1 VKDKFDLFTT
11 ERSMTV
17 KKRYLAAIL
26 VILCGLVAYSQRGA
40 IALQIL
46 PRAMESAMSTNA
58 LRDLGDGLHITLCG
72 AGGPLPDP
80 RRSGACVA
88 IIAGE
93 KMFIVDAGTNG
104 LRNLNRLRYNPGNI
118 AAVFLT
124 HFHSDHID
132 GLGELATIRWV
143 SGNHNKPLPV
153 YGPDGVAD
161 IVSGFNKSYSQDSVY
176 RNDHHS
182 DMVAPLSGH
191 GMVAL
196 SFPVPAAGEST
207 IVYEHEGLKIE
218 MISVGHFPVVP
229 AVGYLFSY
237 QGRTALIS
245 GDTVKSANIELF
257 AKGIDLL
264 VHEALSPKL
273 VGIMNQAAQKTG
285 NIPLAKITSDILDYH
300 ASPVEAAETARAAEV
315 GHLLYYHIVPPLI
328 FPGTEAVWLE
338 GVDEIFTNFTL
349 GVDGT
354 TFSLPPN
361 SKEILK
367 VRSEI

>member
-1 VKDKFDLFTT
+1 
-11 ERSMTV
+11 MTM
-17 KKRYLAAIL
+17 KKRYIAAIFL
-26 VILCGLVAYSQRGA
+26 IALGLIAYSQRGV

-46 PRAMESAMSTNA
+46 PRAIESAMSTNA

-88 IIAGE
+88 VIAGE

-104 LRNLNRLRYNPGNI
+104 LRNLNRLRYNTGNI

-143 SGNHNKPLPV
+143 GGNHKEPLPV
-153 YGPDGVAD
+153 YGPDGVTD
-161 IVSGFNKSYSQDSVY
+161 IVNGFNKSYSQDSVY

-182 DMVAPLSGH
+182 DRVAPLSGH

-196 SFPVPAAGEST
+196 SFAVPPAGTST
-207 IVYEHEGLKIE
+207 IVYEQEGMKVE

-245 GDTVKSANIELF
+245 GDTVKSANIEKF

-264 VHEALSPKL
+264 VHEALSPTL
-273 VGIMNQAAQKTG
+273 VGIMNKAAQKTG
-285 NIPLAKITSDILDYH
+285 NESMAKITHDILDYH

-328 FPGTEAVWLE
+328 VPGMEAVWLE
-338 GVDEIFTNFTL
+338 GVDDVFKDFTL